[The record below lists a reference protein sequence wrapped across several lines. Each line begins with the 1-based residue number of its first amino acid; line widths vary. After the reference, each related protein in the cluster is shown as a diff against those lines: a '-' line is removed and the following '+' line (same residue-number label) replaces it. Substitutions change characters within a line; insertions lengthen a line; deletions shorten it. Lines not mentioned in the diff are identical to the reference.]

1 MNRYNHKLKLNQFS
15 NFIVAM
21 MALLLLIQ
29 GCTGTNKSEIAHIQ
43 HIEVGYYLN
52 TNTYTEYAINVSLV
66 PVAALANKIYN
77 VDLYEKEKFVE
88 TTTVIWDEYDIN
100 VQNNATV
107 SFPIGLQEGS
117 TYWGKDVSG
126 IYSIKIR

>member
-1 MNRYNHKLKLNQFS
+1 MNLDNHKFKLNQFS
-15 NFIVAM
+15 IFIVIM
-21 MALLLLIQ
+21 MAFLLISP
-29 GCTGTNKSEIAHIQ
+29 GCTGTNNSEIAHIQ

-66 PVAALANKIYN
+66 PVAALANKTYS

-100 VQNNATV
+100 AHNNTTV

-117 TYWGKDVSG
+117 TYWGKDVSD
-126 IYSIKIR
+126 IYSIIIR